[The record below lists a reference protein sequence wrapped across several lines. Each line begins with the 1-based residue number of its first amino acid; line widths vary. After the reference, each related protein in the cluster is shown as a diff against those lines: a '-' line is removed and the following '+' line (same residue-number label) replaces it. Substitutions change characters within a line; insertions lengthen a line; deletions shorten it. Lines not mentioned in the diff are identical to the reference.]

1 MIRTARLTGPQQGK
15 DHMTIRLFLGTAAS
29 IAGFGLAAV
38 PAMAIGWDLS
48 SEYPAGSLQ
57 GQTAEFFARAVAE
70 KTDGEVDVTVH
81 HGAALGY
88 KSVDHFD
95 AVGDGALQA
104 ASSAFVFWTGIDP
117 IFQLSSLPFLAPT
130 SDDVRALYD
139 LARPD
144 YDKVMADNNQ
154 MLLLATPWPS
164 SGLWG
169 NKAFGST
176 GDLAGVKVRTYDVA
190 STETMKNAGAF
201 PIQISWADVP
211 AQLST
216 HAIDAV
222 LTSANGGVGVQMW
235 ELQSDFTNVNYA
247 SSLQAIHLNLD
258 AWDDLDEDQQ
268 AAVLQAA
275 AEAEAFGWQLLS
287 EATAK
292 DFDTMRANGMTV
304 TGEISTEFSQAL
316 TAAAQPFIDQWIKAT
331 GARAQTIM
339 DAYAKR

>member
-1 MIRTARLTGPQQGK
+1 
-15 DHMTIRLFLGTAAS
+15 MTMKTLLGT
-29 IAGFGLAAV
+29 IAGFGLVAA
-38 PAMAIGWDLS
+38 PAFATNWDLS

-57 GQTAEFFARAVAE
+57 GQTADFFAAAVAE
-70 KTDGEVDVTVH
+70 KTGGEIEVTVH

-88 KSVDHFD
+88 KSVDNFD

-130 SDDVRALYD
+130 ADDVHDLYD
-139 LARPD
+139 LAKPE
-144 YDKVMADNNQ
+144 YEKVLEGNNQ

-169 NKAFGST
+169 NEAFTST
-176 GDLAGVKVRTYDVA
+176 ADLEGVKVRTYDVA

-216 HAIDAV
+216 NAIDAV
-222 LTSANGGVGVQMW
+222 LTSPNGGVGVQMW
-235 ELQSDFTNVNYA
+235 ELQSNFTNVNYA

-258 AWDDLDEDQQ
+258 AWEDLSEEQQ
-268 AAVLQAA
+268 AAVAQAA
-275 AEAEAFGWQLLS
+275 AEAEDFGWGLLAD
-287 EATAK
+287 ATAK

-304 TGEISTEFSQAL
+304 TEEIPADFSAAL
-316 TAAAQPFIDQWIKAT
+316 TAAAQPFIDQWIEAT
-331 GARAQTIM
+331 GERAQSIM
-339 DAYAKR
+339 EAYANR

>member
-1 MIRTARLTGPQQGK
+1 
-15 DHMTIRLFLGTAAS
+15 MTTKAFLGTVAA
-29 IAGFGLAAV
+29 FGLAAA
-38 PAMAIGWDLS
+38 PALAATWDLS

-57 GQTAEFFARAVAE
+57 GQTAEFFAEAVAE
-70 KTDGEVDVTVH
+70 KTDGEIEVTIH

-88 KSVDHFD
+88 KSVENFD

-130 SDDVRALYD
+130 AQDVRDLYE
-139 LARPD
+139 LAKPA
-144 YDKVMADNNQ
+144 YEEVLEDNNQ

-169 NKAFGST
+169 NKAFTSSE
-176 GDLAGVKVRTYDVA
+176 DLDGVKVRTYDVA

-216 HAIDAV
+216 NAIDAV
-222 LTSANGGVGVQMW
+222 LTSPNGGVGVQMW

-258 AWDDLDEDQQ
+258 TWETLDEAQQ
-268 AAVLQAA
+268 AAVREAA
-275 AEAEAFGWQLLS
+275 AEAEAFGWDLL
-287 EATAK
+287 ENATAK
-292 DFDTMRANGMTV
+292 DFETMRENGMTV
-304 TGEISTEFSQAL
+304 TEEIPAEFAEAL
-316 TAAAQPFIDQWIKAT
+316 SAAAQPFIVSWTETT
-331 GARAQTIM
+331 GERAQSIL
-339 DAYAKR
+339 DAYKNR